1 MPPAL
6 ELKAIEKFFGPVHA
20 NRGVS
25 LTVPKGSI
33 TGIIGENGAG
43 KSTVMNIVYGLY
55 QPDGGEILVDG
66 QALTIANP
74 RDAIATGIGMVHQH
88 FMLVDTFTVLENVIL
103 GAEAG
108 AMLAPT
114 RARAR
119 AELLRLEAAYGLKV
133 DPDALVGD
141 LPVGE

>member
-66 QALTIANP
+66 RQLAIANP
-74 RDAIATGIGMVHQH
+74 RDA
-88 FMLVDTFTVLENVIL
+88 
-103 GAEAG
+103 GAGQGQGAG
-108 AMLAPT
+108 RTAAAGSRIWSQGRSRRVSRRLARGRT
-114 RARAR
+114 
-119 AELLRLEAAYGLKV
+119 AASGNPQGAV
-133 DPDALVGD
+133 SR
-141 LPVGE
+141 